1 MAMADMKEDELE
13 EKDVEELKQSEPEN
27 GSEAAPEEAAESG
40 GDESEEGSGDDSE
53 EEPGEG
59 SEESEDGDSGAEDSR
74 YAFPEAAV
82 VRVMKRHLDKEKMVK
97 KEVKVAM
104 NQWLEKACANIAKE
118 MNKVPYVM
126 VTLNEFKQ
134 GVKVYDSLEEF
145 DMEKQ
150 RVLAHMEAI
159 KKDIERLEKDLG
171 KLHFNPDGVRN

>member
-1 MAMADMKEDELE
+1 MAMGRE
-13 EKDVEELKQSEPEN
+13 EEETGE
-27 GSEAAPEEAAESG
+27 G
-40 GDESEEGSGDDSE
+40 ESEEMQEETDGQAAEPAEESGEGAAGEVVEEASSPE
-53 EEPGEG
+53 EE
-59 SEESEDGDSGAEDSR
+59 SR

-82 VRVMKRHLDKEKMVK
+82 VRVMKKHLDREKMVK

-150 RVLAHMEAI
+150 RILAHMEAI
-159 KKDIERLEKDLG
+159 KKDIERLERDLG
-171 KLHFNPDGVRN
+171 KLMFNPDGVRN

>member
-1 MAMADMKEDELE
+1 MAMGYGE
-13 EKDVEELKQSEPEN
+13 EETEEN
-27 GSEAAPEEAAESG
+27 
-40 GDESEEGSGDDSE
+40 ESEEVQEETDGQAVTADPAE
-53 EEPGEG
+53 EPAEEPGEG
-59 SEESEDGDSGAEDSR
+59 PAGEAAEEASSPDEESR

-82 VRVMKRHLDKEKMVK
+82 VRVMKKHLDREKMVK

-104 NQWLEKACANIAKE
+104 NQWLEKACSNIAKE

-150 RVLAHMEAI
+150 RILAHMEAI
-159 KKDIERLEKDLG
+159 KKDIERLERDLG
-171 KLHFNPDGVRN
+171 KLTFNVDGVRN

>member
-1 MAMADMKEDELE
+1 MAMGYGE
-13 EKDVEELKQSEPEN
+13 EETEEN
-27 GSEAAPEEAAESG
+27 
-40 GDESEEGSGDDSE
+40 ESEEVQEETDGQAVTAE
-53 EEPGEG
+53 PAEEPAEEPGEG
-59 SEESEDGDSGAEDSR
+59 PAGEAAEEASSPDEESR

-82 VRVMKRHLDKEKMVK
+82 VRVMKKHLDREKMVK

-104 NQWLEKACANIAKE
+104 NQWLEKACSNIAKE

-150 RVLAHMEAI
+150 RILAHMEAI
-159 KKDIERLEKDLG
+159 KKDIERLERDLG
-171 KLHFNPDGVRN
+171 KLTFNVDGVRN

>member
-1 MAMADMKEDELE
+1 MAMGHGE
-13 EKDVEELKQSEPEN
+13 EETEEN
-27 GSEAAPEEAAESG
+27 
-40 GDESEEGSGDDSE
+40 ESEEVQEETDGQAAETAEESGEDS
-53 EEPGEG
+53 GEG
-59 SEESEDGDSGAEDSR
+59 SVGETVEEASSPEEESR

-104 NQWLEKACANIAKE
+104 NQWLEKACINIAKE

-126 VTLNEFKQ
+126 VTLNEFRQ
-134 GVKVYDSLEEF
+134 GVKMYDSLEEF

-150 RVLAHMEAI
+150 RILAHMEAI

-171 KLHFNPDGVRN
+171 KLVFNPDGVRN

>member
-1 MAMADMKEDELE
+1 MATGHMQEEIE
-13 EKDVEELKQSEPEN
+13 EKEAEQSEEQPAESA
-27 GSEAAPEEAAESG
+27 GEDGMAASPEEAAEA
-40 GDESEEGSGDDSE
+40 EEASSPE
-53 EEPGEG
+53 EE
-59 SEESEDGDSGAEDSR
+59 SR

-82 VRVMKRHLDKEKMVK
+82 VRVMKRHLDREKMVK
-97 KEVKVAM
+97 KEVKIAM

-126 VTLNEFKQ
+126 VTLNEFRQ

-150 RVLAHMEAI
+150 RILAHMEAI
-159 KKDIERLEKDLG
+159 KKDIERLERDLG